1 MDGTQFNSDSPG
13 ELVRLADGDS
23 AFVPAPLPPNWT
35 FPTELWPL
43 LAEVKHLFGVLEGI
57 GRVLPNPGL
66 LLRPMADREAIRSSK
81 LEGTYVTPTE
91 LLLFDMSP
99 VEPTSETDPVNSQR
113 EVFNYRRALNEAVA
127 SPLPISLRLLRDMH
141 RTLLTGVRGD
151 DRSPGEFRQV
161 QVYLGSSKRF
171 IPPPPFRLHGCLD
184 AFEKG
189 LHQPVK
195 FDPIVEA
202 FVAHYQ
208 FETIHPF
215 VDGNGRIGR
224 LLLALMIL
232 QRCGFSKPWLYMS
245 AFFERYRDE
254 YVDRLFHVS
263 SRGDWTG
270 WIEFCLRGA
279 AFQAKDTI
287 ERCERLLKFK
297 AEFDERIGQSGGT
310 VRLHQIVV
318 RLFLSP
324 FLRVADLARQL
335 EVTYPTAK
343 SDIDRL
349 VNLGML
355 SELASISPKTF
366 YSPDLFNL
374 AYEDIDVAP
383 KS

>member
-1 MDGTQFNSDSPG
+1 MDVTQFTAGFPG
-13 ELVRLADGDS
+13 ELVRLADGDA
-23 AFVPAPLPPNWT
+23 AFVPAPLPPDWR
-35 FPTELWPL
+35 FPNELWPL

-66 LLRPMADREAIRSSK
+66 LLRPMEDREAIRSSR

-99 VEPTSETDPVNSQR
+99 LEPTSESDPANSQR

-141 RTLLTGVRGD
+141 RTLLTGVRGQ
-151 DRSPGEFRQV
+151 DRSPGSFRQV

-171 IPPPPFRLHGCLD
+171 IPPPPFRLAECLD
-184 AFEKG
+184 AFEKA
-189 LHQPVK
+189 LHQPAP

-224 LLLALMIL
+224 LLMALMIY

-254 YVDRLFHVS
+254 YVERLFNVS

-270 WIEFCLRGA
+270 WMEFCLRGA

-287 ERCERLLKFK
+287 DRCERLLKIK
-297 AEFDERIGQSGGT
+297 AEYVTRIEQSGGS
-310 VRLHQIVV
+310 VRLHQIVDQ
-318 RLFLSP
+318 LFQSP
-324 FLRVADLARQL
+324 FLRVADLARRL

-349 VNLGML
+349 MNLQIL
-355 SELASISPKTF
+355 HELPATSLKTF

-374 AYEDIDVAP
+374 AYEDIDVTTP
-383 KS
+383 S

>member
-1 MDGTQFNSDSPG
+1 MDVTQFTPNFSG
-13 ELVRLADGDS
+13 ELVRLADGDD
-23 AFVPAPLPPNWT
+23 AFVPAPLPPSWT
-35 FPTELWPL
+35 FPNELWPL

-66 LLRPMADREAIRSSK
+66 LLRPMEDREAIRSSR

-99 VEPTSETDPVNSQR
+99 LEPTSESDPANSQR

-141 RTLLTGVRGD
+141 RTLLTGVRGQ
-151 DRSPGEFRQV
+151 DRSPGSFRQV

-171 IPPPPFRLHGCLD
+171 IPPPPFRMAECLD
-184 AFEKG
+184 AFEKA
-189 LHQPVK
+189 LHQPAP

-208 FETIHPF
+208 LETIHPF

-224 LLLALMIL
+224 LLMALMIY

-254 YVDRLFHVS
+254 YVERLFNVS

-270 WIEFCLRGA
+270 WMEFCLRGA

-287 ERCERLLKFK
+287 DRCERLLKFK
-297 AEFDERIGQSGGT
+297 DEYVTRIESSGGSL
-310 VRLHQIVV
+310 RLHQIVDQM
-318 RLFLSP
+318 FQSP
-324 FLRVADLARQL
+324 FLRVADLARRL
-335 EVTYPTAK
+335 DVTYPTAK

-349 VNLGML
+349 VNLHIL
-355 SELASISPKTF
+355 TELPAMSLKTF

-374 AYEDIDVAP
+374 AYEDLDTPAT
-383 KS
+383 S